1 MPFKIS
7 WLEPAKRDLDRLYNF
22 YLDKSVSAAV
32 RIHNG
37 IIDESEK
44 LANHPEIAPID
55 PSIQKPSKTYR
66 ALVVSKGRFKLIYF
80 VEDKT
85 VVIAR
90 VWGCRQ
96 NTAKLETSLE

>member
-1 MPFKIS
+1 MSYNVI
-7 WLEPAKRDLDRLYNF
+7 WLEPAKYDLDRLYS
-22 YLDKSVSAAV
+22 YYVDKSVSGAV
-32 RIHNG
+32 RLYNG

-44 LANHPEIAPID
+44 LVNHPEIAPID

-66 ALVVSKGRFKLIYF
+66 ALVVSKGQFKLIYF
-80 VEDKT
+80 VENKS

-96 NTAKLETSLE
+96 SPKKLRRSLK

>member
-1 MPFKIS
+1 MSFNVI
-7 WLEPAKRDLDRLYNF
+7 WLEPAKCDLDRLYNY

-37 IIDESEK
+37 IIDESER

-55 PSIQKPSKTYR
+55 PSIQKKSKTYR

-80 VEDKT
+80 VENKS
-85 VVIAR
+85 VIIAR

-96 NTAKLETSLE
+96 NPKKLRP